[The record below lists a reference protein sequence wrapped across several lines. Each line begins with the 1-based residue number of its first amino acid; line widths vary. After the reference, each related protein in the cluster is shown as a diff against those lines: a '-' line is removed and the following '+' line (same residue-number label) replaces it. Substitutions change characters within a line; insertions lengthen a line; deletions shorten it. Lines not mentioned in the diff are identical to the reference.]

1 MRTIHA
7 DITNHLTNNNSYNTS
22 NIVKVILRNP
32 TTGADVILYLTDY
45 FKNITYNGI
54 EYSAIG
60 GLLGLSAIDSSSDL
74 QVQDIKITLDGVSQT
89 YISYV
94 LSYYYIDR
102 ECEIHKVFLNSSTD
116 AIIGDPVKVFEGRLS
131 NPTIQDDP
139 ASGSTTVILTVSNYL
154 SDFDKRPTRFTN
166 DTQHKGLYP
175 DDNFFSRWG
184 KIDREIIWGQADDE
198 N

>member
-7 DITNHLTNNNSYNTS
+7 DITNHLANNNSYNIA
-22 NIVKVILRNP
+22 NIVKVVLRSP
-32 TTGADVILYLTDY
+32 VTDQDIQIYITDY
-45 FKNITYNGI
+45 FNDITYNGI

-60 GLLGLSAIDSSSDL
+60 SFLGLSTIDSSSDL
-74 QVQDIKITLDGVSQT
+74 QVQDIKLTLEGVSQT

-94 LSYYYIDR
+94 LQYYYIDR

-116 AIIGDPVKVFEGRLS
+116 AIIGDPVKVFEGRLN

-139 ASGSTTVILTVSNYL
+139 TSGSTTVALTISNYL

-175 DDNFFSRWG
+175 DDNFFSKWG
-184 KIDREIIWGQADDE
+184 KIDKEIIWGKEDDD
-198 N
+198 

>member
-7 DITNHLTNNNSYNTS
+7 DITNHLTNNNSYNIA
-22 NIVKVILRNP
+22 NIVKVVLRNP
-32 TTGADVILYLTDY
+32 VSETDLEIYLTDY
-45 FKNITYNGI
+45 FRDITYNGNTY
-54 EYSAIG
+54 EAVGSF
-60 GLLGLSAIDSSSDL
+60 LGLSAIDSSSGL
-74 QVQDIKITLDGVSQT
+74 QVQDIKLTLEGISQS

-94 LSYYYIDR
+94 LQYYYIDR

-116 AIIGDPVKVFEGRLS
+116 ATIGDPVKVFEGRLN

-139 ASGSTTVILTVSNYL
+139 TSGSTTVILTISNYL

-184 KIDREIIWGQADDE
+184 KIDKEIIWGKKDD
-198 N
+198 